1 MNFKIYSEKIAIIA
15 IILIF
20 SALNASAQMMNSATP
35 REDKLLNGLQTY
47 IWTDTK
53 AEKATVKLRIH
64 SGASFDMLGKEGTM
78 ALLSEILFPSD
89 AARAFFTEDLNGS
102 FEIVSN
108 YDYIQINLSGDNDKI
123 LEILET
129 LAGAVQNAPID
140 KDTTAAV
147 KTPHLAKLQELEK
160 NPSYIAEL
168 AVRKRLL
175 GNFPYGRPALGTTET
190 VGKIDFA
197 DILLAKQRYLTS
209 DNATLAISG
218 NVKPEFV
225 FRVVKRFFGS
235 WIKADKKI
243 PSTFASPDSPD
254 TKSFLTK
261 VETENTSEL
270 RYAFRGLARN
280 NKDYAASQILTRILH
295 NRLNQTETV
304 KINQPGNV
312 RHETHVLPG
321 IVIFELPKWNVG
333 KFQFAENQVS
343 LPANT
348 FTFVGDLLKENVGQA
363 EFDNAKSDF
372 LSEFNKQTA
381 PDLWLD
387 FMTYKLSSVKDD
399 IQKSSAAAIAD
410 AQRILENWRKEAV
423 TTSLVITAPKP

>member
-1 MNFKIYSEKIAIIA
+1 MNFKIYSKKITTFA
-15 IILIF
+15 LFLLF
-20 SALNASAQMMNSATP
+20 SALYASAQTTNFVAP

-47 IWTDTK
+47 VWNDAK
-53 AEKATVKLRIH
+53 AEKVTVKLRVN
-64 SGASFDMLGKEGTM
+64 SGASFDLLGKEGTM
-78 ALLSEILFPSD
+78 ALLSEIIFPSD
-89 AARAFFTEDLNGS
+89 AGRAFFTEDLNGS
-102 FEIVSN
+102 FEVVSN
-108 YDYIQINLSGDNDKI
+108 YDYIQINLSGDSDKI

-129 LAGAVQNAPID
+129 LAGAVQNVPID

-147 KTPHLAKLQELEK
+147 KTTQLAKLQELEK
-160 NPSYIAEL
+160 NPSYIADL

-175 GNFPYGRPALGTTET
+175 GNFPYGRSALGTTET

-209 DNATLAISG
+209 DNATLAVSG

-225 FRVVKRFFGS
+225 FRVVKRFFGGWLKS
-235 WIKADKKI
+235 DKKI
-243 PSTFASPDSPD
+243 PSTFASPESAD

-280 NKDYAASQILTRILH
+280 NKDFAAAQILSRILQ
-295 NRLNQTETV
+295 NRLNQT
-304 KINQPGNV
+304 GNV

-333 KFQFAENQVS
+333 KIEIVENNMT
-343 LPANT
+343 LPTNT
-348 FTFVGDLLKENVGQA
+348 FTFVSDLLKENATQT

-372 LSEFNKQTA
+372 LTEFNKQNSMDFWM
-381 PDLWLD
+381 DLS
-387 FMTYKLSSVKDD
+387 TYKLSTLKDEV
-399 IQKSSAAAIAD
+399 QKATSATLAD
-410 AQRILENWRKEAV
+410 SQRVLETWRKEAV
-423 TTSLVITAPKP
+423 TTSLVITAPK